1 MDMLLKVGVI
11 CVIVPERVFFADLV
25 HSFVFV
31 CFFYPEGVASLFL
44 HVVVSS
50 LQVRELCVDYVS

>member
-11 CVIVPERVFFADLV
+11 CVLVPGRVFADPV
-25 HSFVFV
+25 CSFVSV
-31 CFFYPEGVASLFL
+31 CFYPEGVASLFL
-44 HVVVSS
+44 HVIISS